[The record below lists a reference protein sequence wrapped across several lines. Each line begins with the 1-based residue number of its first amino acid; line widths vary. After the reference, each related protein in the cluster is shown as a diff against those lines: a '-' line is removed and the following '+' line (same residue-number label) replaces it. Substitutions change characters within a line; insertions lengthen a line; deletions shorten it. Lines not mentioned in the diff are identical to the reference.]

1 MSRLSIMHTAWTLD
15 QGERGGTESSM
26 AKVFVSAEGGDHLD
40 TFVGATPAA
49 VAMRAET
56 VRFLDAALAPGTPTS
71 AGLAAALTPTGDP
84 TLSVDVAPPP
94 GT

>member
-1 MSRLSIMHTAWTLD
+1 VAARTVR
-15 QGERGGTESSM
+15 RGDAGIAAVGGGHDDEYGLYPQSFDVYQSATM

-56 VRFLDAALAPGTPTS
+56 VRFLDAALALGHRRRR
-71 AGLAAALTPTGDP
+71 AW
-84 TLSVDVAPPP
+84 PPP
-94 GT
+94 